1 MQVIPNET
9 TKLSYQEDVQDEFYP
24 EFEKEPLIE
33 NKLFNDK
40 NKLVFESENGKLVV
54 VGKFVNNKF
63 QDFIEKEDDE
73 ISKKSNYVFSKKLQ
87 IK

>member
-40 NKLVFESENGKLVV
+40 N
-54 VGKFVNNKF
+54 
-63 QDFIEKEDDE
+63 
-73 ISKKSNYVFSKKLQ
+73 
-87 IK
+87 

>member
-1 MQVIPNET
+1 MQVIPNQT
-9 TKLSYQEDVQDEFYP
+9 TKLSYQEDVQDEFDP
-24 EFEKEPLIE
+24 EFEKESLIE

-40 NKLVFESENGKLVV
+40 TKLVFESENGKLVV
-54 VGKFVNNKF
+54 VGKFVINKF
-63 QDFIEKEDDE
+63 QDFIEKEDVE